1 MIYFLVGFMGAGKTK
16 VGQSLSKTLNLKF
29 IDLDKTIEKGENR
42 SINNIFST
50 DGDLYFREL
59 EEKYLSEIIIEDNIL
74 VSTGGGT
81 ATYHN
86 LMEKMNEAGTTIYLK
101 CCTKTLYNRLLANKK
116 NRPLINKL
124 SSKNLR
130 SYIENKLSERS
141 FYYKKAH
148 HTIDNDNGLC
158 IDKIIK
164 ILG

>member
-1 MIYFLVGFMGAGKTK
+1 MGAGKTK
-16 VGQSLSKTLNLKF
+16 VGQSLSEKLNLKF
-29 IDLDKTIEKGENR
+29 IDLDKAIEKGENR

-50 DGDLYFREL
+50 DGELYFREL

-101 CCTKTLYNRLLANKK
+101 CCTKTLYNRLLENKK

-124 SSKNLR
+124 SSKNLS
-130 SYIENKLSERS
+130 SYIENTLSERS